1 MKSILKNET
10 WIMVNRPKDH
20 QVIGSR
26 IVLCNKYK
34 QDGTI
39 DRRKAR
45 LVARGYAQRP
55 GIDFKESFAPVTR
68 KGSIRLMLALA
79 AENNMTIHH
88 FDVTTAFL
96 NGKLE
101 EEIFME
107 IPEYAVEALQEI
119 VRRSP
124 AEDVIGSKATFML
137 NEINQGDKVC
147 LLKRALYG
155 LRQAGRCWY
164 TRIDDE
170 LLKFGA
176 RRSSADT
183 CIYVKGDK
191 EDLLIIAV
199 YVDDILVASRNMKQI
214 ASLEEHLRNNFEIT
228 G

>member
-1 MKSILKNET
+1 
-10 WIMVNRPKDH
+10 
-20 QVIGSR
+20 
-26 IVLCNKYK
+26 
-34 QDGTI
+34 
-39 DRRKAR
+39 
-45 LVARGYAQRP
+45 
-55 GIDFKESFAPVTR
+55 
-68 KGSIRLMLALA
+68 MLALV

-124 AEDVIGSKATFML
+124 AEDVIGSKAAFML
-137 NEINQGDKVC
+137 NEIDQGDKVC

-183 CIYVKGDK
+183 CVYVKGDN

-199 YVDDILVASRNMKQI
+199 YVDDVLVASRNMKQI

-228 G
+228 VVVR